1 MVTCGACLRSL
12 RFPESVVVRGDMFK
26 CKRCGKK
33 FKKMESLGA
42 HTRSAHWL
50 LLLLEKGYTPSQL
63 KEQGYH
69 PAAVNKA
76 AKGFRR

>member
-1 MVTCGACLRSL
+1 MRRLLAEPTCAIVIQKGKT
-12 RFPESVVVRGDMFK
+12 MFK

-33 FKKMESLGA
+33 FKKVQSLGA

-63 KEQGYH
+63 KKQGYDS
-69 PAAVNKA
+69 AAVNEA
-76 AKGFRR
+76 AKRFRR